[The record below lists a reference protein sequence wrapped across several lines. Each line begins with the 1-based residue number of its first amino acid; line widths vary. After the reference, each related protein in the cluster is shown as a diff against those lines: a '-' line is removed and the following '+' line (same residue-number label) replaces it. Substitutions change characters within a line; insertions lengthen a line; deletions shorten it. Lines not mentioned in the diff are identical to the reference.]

1 MPANYSRRRIL
12 AALSAGVAV
21 GMTGCSGI
29 FARSRT
35 RIGELVFLNM
45 DDVPHDVRVQ
55 IGSDN
60 ETVFEATQ
68 RVPPGDEPQPVLTQQ
83 DGIPTGAR
91 EYTVSARLDGGA
103 DSIQR
108 TYPTRRRGDCYSVTV
123 RIDFDGT
130 FRDMPSIPNFDD
142 CSTTE

>member
-12 AALSAGVAV
+12 AGFGAGLSV
-21 GMTGCSGI
+21 GMTGCSGT

-55 IGSDN
+55 IRSDN
-60 ETVFEATQ
+60 ETIFEATQ

-83 DGIPTGAR
+83 DGIPKRTR

-108 TYPTRRRGDCYSVTV
+108 TYPTSRRGDCYSVTV

-130 FRDMPSIPNFDD
+130 FRDMPSIPNFDG
-142 CSTTE
+142 CSTME